1 MYKSRLKAMREIKG
15 LSQSELSTK
24 SGVTLRNIQAYEI
37 GYRDINKASVESV
50 LKLAE
55 ALGCDITDIIN
66 K

>member
-50 LKLAE
+50 LKLSE

>member
-1 MYKSRLKAMREIKG
+1 MFKSRLKAMREIKG
-15 LSQSELSTK
+15 LSQSELSAK